1 MQEKDNII
9 ECKESLANF
18 INRIQSINDDNY
30 NLTSRTEIYSLYKE
44 LYGKYVDLTA
54 EVINKSFTPI
64 EVKTIHLLE
73 IGNSEEEKFNE
84 LIKTLKNNS
93 QDTIIAVT
101 DFIKKRE
108 GFDFLNSN
116 ANFENFSDE
125 EIVNIFGSLFGV
137 KVATECVTSLRKEK
151 IGSVIGY
158 ALSGLCEEHL
168 DEYKNS
174 KSQKDIVSF
183 LKDKINSSDVTVNY
197 NYSERPDRVKIDCV
211 INESMGIDD
220 CTTRK
225 KNKIDHCF
233 INHKSKTIVFGLNT
247 SYEDV
252 EKQKFNFYQI
262 HQVLNKV
269 VNSETINDNKNK
281 YFGYKIEPYYLMG
294 GRFVADNKDLKQEI
308 GRAFLKMFPKI
319 SSQDKQL
326 LAQLPY
332 YRLYANS
339 PSEHAT
345 SIIPSYNS
353 FIAGCDTL
361 DIHQWQEKYKMN
373 PNAMDHL
380 SHVVNVLT
388 KTTKLINNSN
398 FSLDESGKQLAL
410 LYIKDIKD
418 IGLSLGRGFKLQ
430 LDRSQYETIIK
441 PFSNELESLVKKLD
455 GNEYG
460 SVVIDELVVFK
471 KNFKNVEKYN
481 EFVEE
486 SHSAK
491 LKNIEF
497 EYLPKEDK
505 KIVVDENYLNKVA
518 DISSNLARHTSNG
531 GMFLHNFAY
540 MLRCVSNGE
549 DIESAKLK
557 LYATSQSYSA
567 AKRSAQQGSTN
578 GLIKEFIDASDFLLK
593 QNITKPYYDK
603 EVVKLNDF
611 INEKLVVNDET
622 LLHELSKKSKSS
634 LTM

>member
-1 MQEKDNII
+1 MQDTIDI
-9 ECKESLANF
+9 VECKESLNHF
-18 INRIQSINDDNY
+18 IDKLKTVNEDSY

-44 LYGKYVDLTA
+44 LYAKYIGLTP
-54 EVINKSFTPI
+54 EVINNSFTPI
-64 EVKTIHLLE
+64 EVKTIHILE
-73 IGNSEEEKFNE
+73 MGNNEEEKFND
-84 LIKTLKNNS
+84 LIKALKSNS
-93 QDTIIAVT
+93 QETIFAVT

-108 GFDFLNSN
+108 GFDFINSN

-125 EIVNIFGSLFGV
+125 EIVSIFGSLFGV

-168 DEYKNS
+168 EEYRTSNS
-174 KSQKDIVSF
+174 KKDIVTF
-183 LKDKINSSDVTVNY
+183 LKNKINSSDVTVNY
-197 NYSERPDRVKIDCV
+197 NYSERPDRIKIDCV
-211 INESMGIDD
+211 INESLGIDD

-233 INHKSKTIVFGLNT
+233 INHKTKTIVFGLNT
-247 SYEDV
+247 SDEDV

-262 HQVLNKV
+262 HQILNKV
-269 VNSETINDNKNK
+269 VNSETINDHKNK
-281 YFGYKIEPYYLMG
+281 YHGYKLESYYLMG

-319 SSQDKQL
+319 SPQDKQL

-345 SIIPSYNS
+345 SIIPSFNT

-361 DIHQWQEKYKMN
+361 NIHQWQEKHKFN
-373 PNAMDHL
+373 PNPVAHL
-380 SHVVNVLT
+380 SHVVGVLT
-388 KTTKLINNSN
+388 KTTELINNSK

-418 IGLSLGRGFKLQ
+418 IGLSLGRGFKLE
-430 LDRSQYETIIK
+430 LDQSQYETIIQ
-441 PFSNELESLVKKLD
+441 PFYNGLESLVKKLE

-471 KNFKNVEKYN
+471 KNFKSVDKYN

-486 SHSAK
+486 SHSSK

-505 KIVVDENYLNKVA
+505 KIQIDDQYLNKVA
-518 DISSNLARHTSNG
+518 DIASNLARHTTNG
-531 GMFLHNFAY
+531 FGYLNNFAY
-540 MLRCVSNGE
+540 ILRCMGNGE
-549 DIESAKLK
+549 ELESAKLK
-557 LYATSQSYSA
+557 CYSTLQSFSTSKQA
-567 AKRSAQQGSTN
+567 ALRSSTN
-578 GLIKEFIDASDFLLK
+578 NLIKEFIEASGFLVK
-593 QNITKPYYDK
+593 QAITKPYYDK
-603 EVVKLNDF
+603 EVVKLNEF
-611 INEKLVVNDET
+611 INERLLVNDEA